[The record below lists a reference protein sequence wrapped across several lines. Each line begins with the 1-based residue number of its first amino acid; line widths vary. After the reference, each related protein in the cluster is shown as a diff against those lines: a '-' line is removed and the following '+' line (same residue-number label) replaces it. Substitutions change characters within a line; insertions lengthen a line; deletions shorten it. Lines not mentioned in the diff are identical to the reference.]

1 MGRPCYRPLLA
12 NANPLLDSA
21 TMSGFS
27 TRAIRA
33 ASRAPAAPQAPV
45 NVPIYQTSTFEVGD
59 AEELAE
65 LLAFERPGHSYTRYS
80 NPTHTAL
87 EDALA
92 ELEGADAALATASG
106 MAAMHGTVLSLLRSG
121 DELIVPRAVYGG
133 MVGLA
138 GSILERSG
146 IGHRSVDT
154 TDPAQVEAAITGR
167 TRLVWLETISN
178 PTTAVADIET
188 LSELAHAHG
197 VLLVVDNTFASPAIA
212 NPLMLGADLVIHSTT
227 KYIGG
232 HSDLMGGA
240 VAGRADRVAAVRHMV
255 INAGGNAA
263 PFEAFL
269 ALRGLKTLALRM
281 ERHSANALAVA
292 NALAAAPGVAQ
303 VRYPGLASHPQH
315 DLAMRSFRDGMAGG
329 MLAIELEG
337 GREQGERFLGRVGIA
352 VHATSLGSVE
362 TLVSHPASSSH
373 RQLSDEELAAAGMSP
388 GTVRVS
394 IGLEDAADLIEDL
407 VGAARPVA

>member
-1 MGRPCYRPLLA
+1 MP
-12 NANPLLDSA
+12 
-21 TMSGFS
+21 GFS

-33 ASRAPAAPQAPV
+33 ASRAPAAPQPPV
-45 NVPIYQTSTFEVGD
+45 NVPIYQTSTFEVAD
-59 AEELAE
+59 ADELAD
-65 LLAFERPGHSYTRYS
+65 LLTFERPGHSYTRYS
-80 NPTHTAL
+80 NPTHAAL
-87 EDALA
+87 EEALV
-92 ELEGADAALATASG
+92 ELEGAEAGLVTASG
-106 MAAMHGTVLSLLRSG
+106 MAAMHAVVLSLLRAG

-133 MVGLA
+133 MIGLI
-138 GSILERSG
+138 GSILDRSG

-154 TDPAQVEAAITGR
+154 TDPDQVETAINER
-167 TRLVWLETISN
+167 TRLLWLETISN
-178 PTTAVADIET
+178 PTTAVADVAA
-188 LSELAHAHG
+188 LAELAHARG
-197 VLLVVDNTFASPAIA
+197 VMVAVDSTFASPAIA
-212 NPLMLGADLVIHSTT
+212 NPLALGADLVIHSMT

-240 VAGRADRVAAVRHMV
+240 VLGAADRVAAARHIV
-255 INAGGNAA
+255 ISAGGNAA

-292 NALAAAPGVAQ
+292 QALEGAPGVAG
-303 VRYPGLASHPQH
+303 VRYPGLTTHPQH
-315 DLAMRSFRDGMAGG
+315 DLAMRTFHDRMAGG

-337 GREQGERFLGRVGIA
+337 GRPHGEQFLRRVRIA

-373 RQLSDEELAAAGMSP
+373 RQLRDDELAAVGMSA
-388 GTVRVS
+388 GTVRLS

-407 VGAARPVA
+407 VGAARPGQ

>member
-1 MGRPCYRPLLA
+1 MP
-12 NANPLLDSA
+12 
-21 TMSGFS
+21 GFS

-33 ASRAPAAPQAPV
+33 ASRAPDAPQPPV

-59 AEELAE
+59 AAELAE
-65 LLAFERPGHSYTRYS
+65 LLAFERPGHSYSRYS
-80 NPTHTAL
+80 NPTHAAL
-87 EDALA
+87 EEALA
-92 ELEGADAALATASG
+92 ELEGAGAGLATASG
-106 MAAMHGTVLSLLRSG
+106 MAAMHGVVLSLLRSG

-133 MVGLA
+133 MVGLI
-138 GSILERSG
+138 GSILDRSG

-154 TDPAQVEAAITGR
+154 TDPSLVEAAINDR
-167 TRLVWLETISN
+167 TRLLWLETISN
-178 PTTAVADIET
+178 PTTAVADVAV
-188 LSELAHAHG
+188 LSELAHARG
-197 VLLVVDNTFASPAIA
+197 VMVAVDNTFASPAIA
-212 NPLMLGADLVIHSTT
+212 NPLSLGADLVIHSTT

-240 VAGRADRVAAVRHMV
+240 VVGAEDRVAAVRHIV
-255 INAGGNAA
+255 ISAGGNAA
-263 PFEAFL
+263 PLEAFL

-292 NALAAAPGVAQ
+292 EALEGAPGVAR
-303 VRYPGLASHPQH
+303 VRYPGLTDHPQH
-315 DLAMRSFRDGMAGG
+315 ELAMRTFNDGMAGG

-337 GREQGERFLGRVGIA
+337 GRAHGEAFLRRVRVA

-373 RQLSDEELAAAGMSP
+373 RQLGDDDLAAAGMSA
-388 GTVRVS
+388 GTVRIS

-407 VGAARPVA
+407 VGAARPGA

>member
-1 MGRPCYRPLLA
+1 MP
-12 NANPLLDSA
+12 
-21 TMSGFS
+21 GFS

-33 ASRAPAAPQAPV
+33 ASRAPQAPQPPV
-45 NVPIYQTSTFEVGD
+45 NVPIYQTSTFEVAD
-59 AEELAE
+59 AAELAE
-65 LLAFERPGHSYTRYS
+65 LLEFGRPGHSYSRYS
-80 NPTHTAL
+80 NPTHSAL
-87 EDALA
+87 EEAVA
-92 ELEGADAALATASG
+92 ELEGAEAGLATASG
-106 MAAMHGTVLSLLRSG
+106 MAAIHGVVMSLLRAG

-133 MVGLA
+133 MVGLIA
-138 GSILERSG
+138 AILDRSG
-146 IGHRSVDT
+146 IGHRTVDT
-154 TDPAQVEAAITGR
+154 TDPGQVEAAISER

-178 PTTAVADIET
+178 PTTAVADIAT
-188 LSELAHAHG
+188 LAELTHARG
-197 VLLVVDNTFASPAIA
+197 VLLAVDNTFASPAIA
-212 NPLMLGADLVIHSTT
+212 NPLELGADLVVHSTT

-232 HSDLMGGA
+232 HSDLIGGIA
-240 VAGRADRVAAVRHMV
+240 VGPADRVADARRIV

-281 ERHSANALAVA
+281 ERHSTNALAVA
-292 NALAAAPGVAQ
+292 TALEGAPGVAR
-303 VRYPGLASHPQH
+303 VLYPGLASHSQH
-315 DLAMRSFRDGMAGG
+315 ELAVRTFRGGLAGG

-337 GREQGERFLGRVGIA
+337 GRAHGERFLGRVRIA

-373 RQLSDEELAAAGMSP
+373 RQLSDGELAEAGMSP

-407 VGAARPVA
+407 VGAARPGA